1 MSVAFQLEPVADQPL
16 DPHEAI
22 DLATRVAVSRIASA
36 MEASPRV
43 KSLFSIVGLD
53 KELTCAVAKR
63 IDAEIP
69 SALVR
74 VHRSLDDG
82 SLGAHLKTDWNT
94 TDFRN
99 MPRGEGGGCIVFA
112 TPTSDLDLVGAT
124 AGEISAISFEKLA
137 TTPDLWIEAC
147 PNLADLTGRPR
158 NELVNFLAGL
168 HASGIVVGGLRML
181 ARFFVALNKNRG
193 DKPLERAMDES
204 LPALRVCRSA
214 GRFKEAGQK
223 GRLRTSAKWAETLKE
238 LQKQTD
244 DVVHLVNDRGVDLD
258 RIAIKEQIGKLE
270 SSGRLEEPEAAVL
283 RRLVADRG
291 IEPGAEWRPTQE
303 AVVHLSWDK
312 VEPVFKS
319 PKKARKKSLGAETLE
334 FFKTNMPK
342 VLSKAEKD
350 LLETIVSEE
359 NEPEE
364 DEKVFFHDHRE
375 EIAEDKK
382 LLKRWE
388 SYVFASSNEHADLL
402 IGLISAIRD
411 LVLEAESVPEHPK
424 VFARLVNADTQT
436 YWKSKNAEISGYFR
450 DRFRGLDKVLE
461 PAGVMLDFGLLWEP
475 GREPGNGSPKTGA
488 SARQFKIDLHLLGE
502 ADFVDGCPRPDALK
516 AAHSRQLVWS
526 MPANCLGVA
535 YAENLADIAA
545 TAATTPLPIGR
556 FARAQR
562 SERVVEEGIDLENRG
577 SIQDAHGNP
586 DGVLVDANQANLNA
600 AASFEVAIAE
610 VSAFLPAYTVD
621 AIRNSITE
629 FRKSYASAIVSMTS
643 GAGLADDVLFEQAKQ
658 YGALLDLLRKS
669 ARQDQC
675 RKALWEP
682 ALLVGTALSEDKP
695 EVALVTPWHPFRLAE
710 AAAKARRVGAAVR
723 RILAPN
729 GASSEGL
736 RRFASGVAEGLQTP
750 WHPAVALRAIGPTRR
765 LLIETDTSFEFSLLE
780 SPSAGQG
787 GSAAFDG
794 YSREAASELM
804 AMSTEYLSL
813 QPHERANFSISL
825 FNADNRELPSRLA
838 ERLARKIETEPD
850 LRCDLILTHTD
861 QQRLRQIYAEQ
872 NVAISRELDGA
883 IAGEAA
889 RMFLSRLRVGFL
901 DAETVAQ
908 GSEGRGRV
916 DIVFLHDVIAR
927 SAKASW
933 RRVQRIDKTYVDF
946 CEPDSEQSTRRRPFE
961 TGARKT
967 EVFLVANERPAE
979 VQSYLDLI
987 HDLEQDEQDNQL
999 FSYAPVR
1006 EIVFDDTGVGQVIEK
1021 AHKVGN
1027 WVVTFDA
1034 IADKQLLMANGVS
1047 VIRFLPKPGTR
1058 HNVIVSTN
1066 KHGRTLTGR
1075 LAEILAQIA
1084 DLSAPDAG
1092 AAAKTFIE
1100 DAARISG
1107 KVVLHAARSEQNAN
1121 ELVGLVLSRALVAR
1135 AVEGRSTPVAWLLVD
1150 DFADL
1155 MGHPPGKRADILV
1168 VCLAEEDGRPMVDLA
1183 VVESKFVA
1191 QNAETQEAR
1200 DALAQLKA
1208 TTDHFREKLVLGNDP
1223 LNRSTWLS
1231 RLADLLAEQGSFDG
1245 PIGGRDAAAWASS
1258 LRDNA
1263 AILRI
1268 CGLAFVFTHDR
1279 RDGRAEPATAKAE
1292 EQREVMFD
1300 RGDVAKLIRFVRGE
1314 AVTPPAL
1321 ALPPSVVSSGGVID
1335 FGGGVEDAAP
1345 EPVVMATSSAGGLEA
1360 SMPKHVAPPPASV
1373 DVAAPA
1379 TGQVKGALPGP
1390 VVEFLSGNACP
1401 KAETEGLAWL
1411 AATRQKLKIAL
1422 RNYGFDAETVGERL
1436 TPNAALVRFKGSDRL
1451 TVADVEKKQEVLLT
1465 SHSLNVIAVQPAPG
1479 EVVVMVARPERAF
1492 PDLSDVWLRRKFA
1505 ETVPEVNASFLLG
1518 ERESDGT
1525 MVYLNLANGFN
1536 GQPQHGPHTLIAGE
1550 TGSGKG
1556 VLTRNMILDICST
1569 NSPQNARIR
1578 MIDPKSGGDYP
1589 WINSLPHLDG
1599 NLVTKQG
1606 EATEMLKAL
1615 VEEMEERYARITK
1628 TTSNIDRYNAKQPP
1642 EERMPRIYVF
1652 HDELGDWMVD
1662 KDNKDYREAVGSY
1675 VARLGMKARAA
1686 GIHLF
1691 LILQRPDK
1699 DALPGPIK
1707 ANMNNKVCLR
1717 VSSATNSRI
1726 VLDEGGAETLL
1737 GKGHFAAKLANEQ
1750 PANQQS
1756 LIYGQG
1762 PFFDDDLAFD
1772 MALAIGSYWKGR

>member
-1 MSVAFQLEPVADQPL
+1 MNVAFQLEPAKSPL
-16 DPHEAI
+16 DSADVI
-22 DLATRVAVSRIASA
+22 DLATRVAVSRVASA
-36 MEASPRV
+36 MESCLSV

-53 KELTCAVAKR
+53 KELTCAIAKR
-63 IDAEIP
+63 IDADIP
-69 SALVR
+69 GAMVR
-74 VHRSLDDG
+74 VHVSLNDG
-82 SLGAHLKTDWNT
+82 SLGERLKTGWNA

-112 TPTSDLDLVGAT
+112 TPTSDLDVVGAT
-124 AGEISAISFEKLA
+124 AGEISVISFEKLA
-137 TTPDLWIEAC
+137 TMPGLWIDAC
-147 PNLADLTGRPR
+147 PNIADLTGRQR
-158 NELVNFLAGL
+158 TELTNFLRGL

-204 LPALRVCRSA
+204 LPALRICRSA
-214 GRFKEAGQK
+214 GRFKEPGHK
-223 GRLRTSAKWAETLKE
+223 GKLRTAAKWAETLRE
-238 LQKQTD
+238 LQKQTY
-244 DVVHLVNDRGVDLD
+244 DVVHLVNDRGVELD
-258 RIAIKEQIGKLE
+258 RKAIKEQIDKLT
-270 SSGRLEEPEAAVL
+270 SSGRLEELEAGVL

-291 IEPGAEWRPTQE
+291 IEPGAEWRETQE

-319 PKKARKKSLGAETLE
+319 PKKARKKSLGEETLQ
-334 FFKTNMPK
+334 FFKANLPRA
-342 VLSKAEKD
+342 LSKPEKD

-359 NEPEE
+359 NEPED
-364 DEKVFFHDHRE
+364 DEKIFFHDHRD

-388 SYVFASSNEHADLL
+388 SYVFASSNEYTDLL
-402 IGLISAIRD
+402 IGLLSAIRD
-411 LVLEAESVPEHPK
+411 LVLEADAVPDDPR
-424 VFARLVNADTQT
+424 VFARLANADTQS
-436 YWKSKNAEISGYFR
+436 YWKNKNSDISAYLR
-450 DRFRGLDKVLE
+450 DHFRGLDKVLE
-461 PAGVMLDFGLLWEP
+461 PAGVIVDFGLLWEP
-475 GREPGNGSPKTGA
+475 DWEPGNGSPKRGA
-488 SARQFKIDLHLLGE
+488 SARQFKIDLHLLGA
-502 ADFVDGCPRPDALK
+502 ADFVEGRPKQDTLK

-535 YAENLADIAA
+535 YSANLADIAVAA
-545 TAATTPLPIGR
+545 TTTPLPIGR
-556 FARAQR
+556 FTRAQR
-562 SERVVEEGIDLENRG
+562 SERIIEEGIDLENRG
-577 SIQDAHGNP
+577 SIQDVHGNP
-586 DGVLVDANQANLNA
+586 DGILVDANQACLNA
-600 AASFEVAIAE
+600 AALFEKGLAD
-610 VSAFLPAYTVD
+610 VSAFVPASTVD
-621 AIRNSITE
+621 AIRNSMAE
-629 FRKSYASAIVSMTS
+629 FRKSYAQAITAMTS
-643 GAGLADDVLFEQAKQ
+643 GAGLASDALFAQAKR
-658 YGALLDLLRKS
+658 YGALLDLLRKKV
-669 ARQDQC
+669 RQDQC

-682 ALLVGTALSEDKP
+682 ALLVGAALSEDRP

-710 AAAKARRVGAAVR
+710 AATKAKRVVAAVQT
-723 RILAPN
+723 ILAQN

-736 RRFASGVAEGLQTP
+736 RRFATGVAEGLKAP
-750 WHPAVALRAIGPTRR
+750 WHPTVLLRASGPTRR
-765 LLIETDTSFEFSLLE
+765 LFIETDTSFEFSLLE

-787 GSAAFDG
+787 GNAAFDG
-794 YSREAASELM
+794 YSREAACELM
-804 AMSTEYLSL
+804 SMATEYLSL
-813 QPHERANFSISL
+813 HPHERANFSISL

-838 ERLARKIETEPD
+838 EQLARKIETEPD

-889 RMFLSRLRVGFL
+889 RTFLSRLRVGFL

-908 GSEGRGRV
+908 ESQGPSRV

-927 SAKASW
+927 SARTAW
-933 RRVQRIDKTYVDF
+933 RRVEPVEKTYVDF
-946 CEPDSEQSTRRRPFE
+946 CEPDGEQSTRRRPFE

-979 VQSYLDLI
+979 VQSYLDLV
-987 HDLEQDEQDNQL
+987 HDLEQDERDDQF

-1006 EIVFDDTGVGQVIEK
+1006 EIDFDDTGVGQVIEK

-1027 WVVTFDA
+1027 WIVTFDA
-1034 IADKQLLMANGVS
+1034 IADKQLLIANGVS
-1047 VIRFLPKPGTR
+1047 VIRFLSKPGIR

-1066 KHGRTLTGR
+1066 KHGRTLSAR

-1084 DLSAPDAG
+1084 DLSSPDAIV
-1092 AAAKTFIE
+1092 AAKTFIN

-1121 ELVGLVLSRALVAR
+1121 ELIGLVLSRSLVAR
-1135 AVEGRSTPVAWLLVD
+1135 ALEGRSTPVAWLLID
-1150 DFADL
+1150 DFAAF

-1168 VCLAEEDGRPMVDLA
+1168 VALAEEDGRPTIDLV
-1183 VVESKFVA
+1183 VVESKFVV

-1208 TTDHFREKLVLGNDP
+1208 TTDQLRDKLVLDKDS
-1223 LNRSTWLS
+1223 LNRPTWLS
-1231 RLADLLAEQGSFDG
+1231 RLADLIAEQGSFDG
-1245 PIGGRDAAAWASS
+1245 AVGGRDAAAWASA
-1258 LRDNA
+1258 LRNNG

-1268 CGLAFVFTHDR
+1268 CGVALVFTYDR
-1279 RDGRAEPATAKAE
+1279 RDGRGEAAIGRAE
-1292 EQREVMFD
+1292 EQREVLFD

-1314 AVTPPAL
+1314 AVAPPSL
-1321 ALPPSVVSSGGVID
+1321 VLPPLVVS
-1335 FGGGVEDAAP
+1335 GGGMITFGDEAEETAP
-1345 EPVVMATSSAGGLEA
+1345 EPVIVAQSTAPEDHATTLKRAGPNPACANGA
-1360 SMPKHVAPPPASV
+1360 ATTVVRPKA
-1373 DVAAPA
+1373 
-1379 TGQVKGALPGP
+1379 ALPAP
-1390 VVEFLSGNACP
+1390 VLEFLSGNASP
-1401 KAETEGLAWL
+1401 KAESESLEWL
-1411 AATRQKLKIAL
+1411 AATRQKLKVAL
-1422 RNYGFDAETVGERL
+1422 RNYGFDAEAVGERL
-1436 TPNAALVRFKGSDRL
+1436 TPNAALLRFKGSDRL
-1451 TVADVEKKQEVLLT
+1451 TVADIEKKQEVLLT
-1465 SHSLNVIAVQPAPG
+1465 SHSLDVIAVHPAPG
-1479 EVVVMVARPERAF
+1479 EVVMMVARPERAF
-1492 PDLSDVWLRRKFA
+1492 PDLPDLWLRRNFP
-1505 ETVPEVNASFLLG
+1505 ETVPDVNASFLLG
-1518 ERESDGT
+1518 ERESDGS

-1556 VLTRNMILDICST
+1556 VLTRNIILDICST

-1589 WINSLPHLDG
+1589 WINSLPHMDG
-1599 NLVTKQG
+1599 RLVTTQAEAG
-1606 EATEMLKAL
+1606 ETLKAL
-1615 VEEMEERYARITK
+1615 VDEMEERYALITR
-1628 TTSNIDRYNAKQPP
+1628 TTSNIDRYNAKLPP

-1652 HDELGDWMVD
+1652 HDELGDWMAD
-1662 KDNKDYREAVGSY
+1662 KDNKEYREAVGSY

-1750 PANQQS
+1750 PAAQQS
-1756 LIYGQG
+1756 LIYGQA
-1762 PFFDDDLAFD
+1762 PFLDDDLAFD
-1772 MALAIGSYWKGR
+1772 LALAIGTYWKGR